1 MLRMMLPCDVTD
13 CGARGG
19 HFGVRDGDGEGGA
32 GRVGRRRQGRHGL
45 VGAAGRRAGHG
56 AAQHG
61 REHRPVI
68 RDGFGRTEGF
78 VCCLNQ
84 WREYYYSCCEIP
96 IIKHQIWSSA

>member
-19 HFGVRDGDGEGGA
+19 HFGVWDGDGEGGA

-45 VGAAGRRAGHG
+45 VGAAGRRPRHG
-56 AAQHG
+56 APQHG

-68 RDGFGRTEGF
+68 RDAVDGGLFDLYYCTIRA
-78 VCCLNQ
+78 VRY
-84 WREYYYSCCEIP
+84 RE
-96 IIKHQIWSSA
+96 